1 EVNLSKSPPDEKF
14 GLTLCYQNGEK
25 EDDECE
31 VYVGEIEPNSVASR
45 GAGLEVGDR
54 IIKINGQLIR
64 TRRQVVEL
72 FRASTKTATLLI
84 VRHAPSNGPQA
95 KGITFPKE
103 SIPFGL
109 KVLRISIQRQRDRS
123 LNNCSLSNQSFKR
136 PDQDSGTGRT
146 TDESAPTE
154 ESSEQELE
162 PDQKIIDM
170 ISGEFPASQI
180 PCGSLDKA
188 ETALSISPTLTVGDV
203 FASYNPVD
211 PIDQELVRLG
221 RLMQSLAVHCRRL
234 VHTKMIFHNSQLTHD
249 SIDVQ
254 AEPPSIAKVNDP
266 VDEKICTAC
275 PQIDPVS
282 QTSASTHSSPMKRN
296 TVETACV
303 TPRVPRMGTR
313 GVELSSSIL
322 QIHNEQRSGA
332 QSRITQVES
341 NTTVPEKVPGYPQNN
356 EIQTSVIKKPP
367 DLADPRL
374 SYERNL
380 ELIDVYPEALC
391 DQRNPS
397 GQTSAYCTGE
407 SMKSQSET
415 PGVGI
420 RLWNPAHHAS
430 RVANAK
436 INMSLASDALQ
447 EKSRYGDVVASLS
460 DLGGSLLSL
469 AAAIPSN
476 PQIFSTPS
484 EVNIGPHLLA
494 ESLSPVSIWSIDGSS
509 QSNQRFTGRMSVPS
523 VPSQSTPE
531 GSREQLPTSGAS
543 ELEGS
548 YNNRSRPSG
557 TSNIS
562 SSESLSVTDSLPSA
576 SKSSYDKISH
586 RLGDRSGRPGPMSCR
601 DPDKNPGGVTNF
613 TDIND
618 SVCPTGSPQDFSSK
632 EKSIDTGRRLLT
644 HRSSSHTQRQSSDR
658 LRSRDHSVKRAQTQ
672 QSIQQHNPK
681 RDPNDSRR
689 DRPGHPI
696 DDNHHANPS
705 FPNSSST
712 SQMVNC
718 VCPDLFPPRAHC
730 NYPHS
735 RFPLQTP
742 PLTCVR
748 PTTCYTH
755 PTCSVVSPSGSTEQV
770 GHAYEFY
777 DRFGSPRWTVTN
789 YGHPSPRVSDVSAK
803 YEQPRISL
811 AKEFPDT
818 CVQVNDS
825 AASDIYETPYASVT
839 VDDQPIGE
847 HTEWNSKALFDGA
860 KSSTPCHINA
870 VNSGYHISTNSK
882 TATTLPTISNL
893 NELSTYASLF
903 TAFSHFTSTAH
914 SFYLPCPQVPPIYS
928 SAQGQNGPMA
938 NEFGVPVG
946 ARLPFITEPLNVM
959 EWVVKKRPDGTRYI
973 TRRPIRNRL
982 LKERAK
988 RVAEERCGM
997 TTDDDA
1003 ASELK
1008 TGRYWNRT
1016 ERRKQME
1023 KSRADRR
1030 KRQPGNSPSRRV
1042 SLHTRKEETLENQ
1055 TNRTTGQTNGL

>member
-1 EVNLSKSPPDEKF
+1 MFAHTLYSMSGFECFIFPECNLTLIGNINVNGQDLRNATHEQAIQAFCHAQEPIMVEVSRRDADYTARSAQPKSPDVRRCDAVNERMDAIVQTEASPEEATLVAMAAAACTAEEIRAALGLHSNNNSRLSHPEHVVYIVLSLGNRHLLVVIEVSLSKSPPDEKF

-45 GAGLEVGDR
+45 GAGLVVGDR

-72 FRASTKTATLLI
+72 QLDCR
-84 VRHAPSNGPQA
+84 
-95 KGITFPKE
+95 
-103 SIPFGL
+103 
-109 KVLRISIQRQRDRS
+109 
-123 LNNCSLSNQSFKR
+123 LNNRSLSNQSFKR

-188 ETALSISPTLTVGDV
+188 ETALPISPTLPVGDV

-221 RLMQSLAVHCRRL
+221 RLMQSVAVHCRRL
-234 VHTKMIFHNSQLTHD
+234 VHTKMIFRNSQLTHD
-249 SIDVQ
+249 SVNRQ
-254 AEPPSIAKVNDP
+254 AEPLSIANVNGS
-266 VDEKICTAC
+266 VEEKICTAC
-275 PQIDPVS
+275 PQIDPVP
-282 QTSASTHSSPMKRN
+282 QTIVSTQSSPMKRN
-296 TVETACV
+296 PVESVCV

-313 GVELSSSIL
+313 GVELSNSIL
-322 QIHNEQRSGA
+322 QIQSEQRSTA
-332 QSRITQVES
+332 PSRITQMES
-341 NTTVPEKVPGYPQNN
+341 NPSAPEKVPEYPHNN
-356 EIQTSVIKKPP
+356 EIQTSVIKQPP

-374 SYERNL
+374 SYEGNL
-380 ELIDVYPEALC
+380 ELSDVYPEALC

-415 PGVGI
+415 PGIGI
-420 RLWNPAHHAS
+420 RLWNPMHHAS

-436 INMSLASDALQ
+436 IKMSLAGDALQ

-469 AAAIPSN
+469 AATIPSN

-494 ESLSPVSIWSIDGSS
+494 ESLSPASIWSIDGSS
-509 QSNQRFTGRMSVPS
+509 QSNQRFT
-523 VPSQSTPE
+523 
-531 GSREQLPTSGAS
+531 
-543 ELEGS
+543 
-548 YNNRSRPSG
+548 
-557 TSNIS
+557 
-562 SSESLSVTDSLPSA
+562 
-576 SKSSYDKISH
+576 
-586 RLGDRSGRPGPMSCR
+586 
-601 DPDKNPGGVTNF
+601 
-613 TDIND
+613 
-618 SVCPTGSPQDFSSK
+618 
-632 EKSIDTGRRLLT
+632 
-644 HRSSSHTQRQSSDR
+644 DR

-681 RDPNDSRR
+681 LDPNDSHR
-689 DRPGHPI
+689 DLPGHPM
-696 DDNHHANPS
+696 DDSQPANPS

-712 SQMVNC
+712 SQMVYC

-730 NYPHS
+730 NYPRT

-755 PTCSVVSPSGSTEQV
+755 PTCSVVSPSGSAEQV

-777 DRFGSPRWTVTN
+777 DRFGSPRWTATN
-789 YGHPSPRVSDVSAK
+789 YGHPSPRVTDVSAK

-811 AKEFPDT
+811 AKEVPNT
-818 CVQVNDS
+818 S
-825 AASDIYETPYASVT
+825 SDIYETPYASVT
-839 VDDQPIGE
+839 VDDEPTRE
-847 HTEWNSKALFDGA
+847 NTEWNSNAFVDGA

-870 VNSGYHISTNSK
+870 INSSYHISKNSQ

-903 TAFSHFTSTAH
+903 TAFSHFTSTGH

-928 SAQGQNGPMA
+928 SAQGRNGPMA
-938 NEFGVPVG
+938 NEFSVPVG
-946 ARLPFITEPLNVM
+946 ARLPFTTEPLNVM

-1030 KRQPGNSPSRRV
+1030 KRHPGSSPSRGA
-1042 SLHTRKEETLENQ
+1042 SSHTRKGEPPENQ
-1055 TNRTTGQTNGL
+1055 TNRTTRQTNGLVNMTTV